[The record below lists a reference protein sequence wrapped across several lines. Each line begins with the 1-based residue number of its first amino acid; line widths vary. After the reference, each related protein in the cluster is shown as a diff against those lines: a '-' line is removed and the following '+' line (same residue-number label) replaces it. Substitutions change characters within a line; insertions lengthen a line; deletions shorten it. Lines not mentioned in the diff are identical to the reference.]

1 LASPFFAE
9 FDLAARGVDLTVP
22 DISYANPLPDRPAA
36 IGYRDIDRTCAELD
50 DGASWRRLLGA
61 LVTDCDDVVGLF
73 LGDKRSLPPS
83 LPVAL
88 RAARRVLEQGSP
100 TWRALKGDDARA
112 LFSGVAAHA
121 ISRMP
126 SLISAG
132 GGVMLATLAHAIG
145 WPIPVGGSQAI
156 SDALVADL
164 RAHGGELI
172 LGENVSRPPE
182 GVVVYDTAPTA
193 LLAIYGDALPSR
205 YAHALRRYGFGPG
218 AAKVDFVLSGEIPWR
233 DPRLARAAMLHLGGS
248 RSQMALAESEI
259 AAGRHADR
267 PMVLAATP
275 HLVDAGRIDPQG
287 RRPMW
292 SYVHVPAGSP
302 VDQTDA
308 VTATVEHY
316 APGFRDLVVAVR
328 SVPAARMTDHN
339 ANLVGGD
346 IAVGGATMWHALVGP
361 TPRLDP
367 WSTPID
373 GVYLCSSATPPGPG
387 VHGMCGYYAARTI
400 LRREFGAGM
409 PKLAP

>member
-1 LASPFFAE
+1 MGCEGWFT
-9 FDLAARGVDLTVP
+9 ARV
-22 DISYANPLPDRPAA
+22 S
-36 IGYRDIDRTCAELD
+36 TCAELD

-61 LVTDCDDVVGLF
+61 LVADCDDVVGLF

-88 RAARRVLEQGSP
+88 RAAWRVLEQGSP
-100 TWRALKGDDARA
+100 MWRALKGDDARA

-145 WPIPVGGSQAI
+145 WPIPVGGSKAI
-156 SDALVADL
+156 SEALVADL
-164 RAHGGELI
+164 LAHGGELI
-172 LGENVSRPPE
+172 LGEIVARPPE
-182 GVVVYDTAPTA
+182 GVVVYDTAPTG
-193 LLAIYGDALPSR
+193 LLAIFGDALPSR
-205 YAHALRRYGFGPG
+205 YAQALRRYRFGPG
-218 AAKVDFVLSGEIPWR
+218 AAKVDFVLSGEIPWH
-233 DPRLARAAMLHLGGS
+233 DSRLARAPMLHLGGS
-248 RSQMALAESEI
+248 RAQMALAESEI
-259 AAGRHADR
+259 AAGRHAYR

-275 HLVDAGRIDPQG
+275 HLVDAGRIDPQD

-308 VTATVEHY
+308 VIAAVERY
-316 APGFRDLVVAVR
+316 APGFRDIVIAAR
-328 SVPAARMTDHN
+328 SVPAARMADYN

-346 IAVGGATMWHALVGP
+346 IAVGGATMWHALIGP

-373 GVYLCSSATPPGPG
+373 RVYLCSSATPPGPG

-400 LRREFGAGM
+400 LRREFGMTM
-409 PKLAP
+409 PNVAP